1 MCCVQLFIMSK
12 YKLNFSELNSNS
24 DVENLEF
31 SSAKKRASFIADRVI
46 GVNPKRVF
54 TLIIKYSKN
63 DEHSDVFVFENWSG
77 IQNVVESKWKE
88 FWLFEWESY
97 EDAYKNALD
106 LKEVS
111 PLCYS

>member
-1 MCCVQLFIMSK
+1 MSK
-12 YKLNFSELNSNS
+12 YILYFSELNSDS
-24 DVENLEF
+24 DVNKLEF
-31 SSAKKRASFIADRVI
+31 TSAKKRESFIAERVI
-46 GVNPKRVF
+46 GINPKRVF
-54 TLIIKYSKN
+54 TLILKYSER
-63 DEHSDVFVFENWSG
+63 DEDLDVYVFENWSC
-77 IQNVVESKWKE
+77 IKDIVSSKWKI

>member
-1 MCCVQLFIMSK
+1 MLCAVIIIMSK

-24 DVENLEF
+24 DVEHLEF
-31 SSAKKRASFIADRVI
+31 TSAKKRASFIADRVI
-46 GVNPKRVF
+46 SNNPKRVF
-54 TLIIKYSKN
+54 TFIVKYSDN
-63 DEHSDVFVFENWSG
+63 DEHSDVYVFENWSC
-77 IQNVVESKWKE
+77 IQSIVETRWKE

>member
-1 MCCVQLFIMSK
+1 MSK
-12 YKLNFSELNSNS
+12 YKLNFSKLNSTS
-24 DVENLEF
+24 DVECLEF
-31 SSAKKRASFIADRVI
+31 TSAKKRASFIADRVI
-46 GVNPKRVF
+46 ATRPNRVF
-54 TLIIKYSKN
+54 TFVVKYTDN
-63 DEHSDVFVFENWSG
+63 DEDSDVYVFDSWSCIASIAG
-77 IQNVVESKWKE
+77 DGWKD

>member
-1 MCCVQLFIMSK
+1 MSK

-24 DVENLEF
+24 DVEYLEF

-54 TLIIKYSKN
+54 TFIIKYSEN

-77 IQNVVESKWKE
+77 IQDVVDSKWKE
-88 FWLFEWESY
+88 F
-97 EDAYKNALD
+97 
-106 LKEVS
+106 
-111 PLCYS
+111 

>member
-1 MCCVQLFIMSK
+1 MLK

-24 DVENLEF
+24 DVECLEF
-31 SSAKKRASFIADRVI
+31 TSAKKRASFIADRVI
-46 GVNPKRVF
+46 ASNPKRVF
-54 TLIIKYSKN
+54 TFIVKYSDN
-63 DEHSDVFVFENWSG
+63 DELSDVYVFENWTC
-77 IQNVVESKWKE
+77 IQSIVETRWKD

-97 EDAYKNALD
+97 EDAYANALD